1 MSIGGILALLVLLFA
16 VLMAAGVI
24 PFTALWVGG
33 LIAALCVAVFCAG
46 FPLGWRAA
54 G

>member
-1 MSIGGILALLVLLFA
+1 MTLGGILALLVLLFA

-33 LIAALCVAVFCAG
+33 LIAGLCVAVFLAR
-46 FPLGWRAA
+46 FPLAWRASS
-54 G
+54 